1 MMRKLKSL
9 LTEQFEVKKLVIKT
23 PAPKSILAI
32 TDNIKPDAIAF
43 VVKATE
49 STGETPDLNVI
60 KTAISMNSRFGTTSI
75 WARISKDPYVYILGP
90 DLKDSSR
97 KLFFNVMVV
106 PMSWIY
112 DQILGA
118 DHDES
123 LESNIGLFND
133 TTFKIGNASLITQS
147 EFDAEIN
154 KFKTSTKSPE
164 EKTQASA
171 TQNLVTTSL
180 KDPSAGNSI
189 DTAPDKSSNKDT
201 YGFGSIEWLT
211 IDRFN
216 KTFPNGITLAEF
228 SKPSPGELVYKSIGA
243 IQELMYQIGMK
254 NPAMNSIKE
263 WVTFKD
269 ARPDYGTA
277 YGTRTSAFVK
287 YLNKAIFNKDS
298 NTLGSDLY
306 EKLLEYK
313 SKLNITESFIKLM
326 PLINEQDLGFPV
338 EPEQSSFPVID
349 LPKASDNKTNA
360 TKVDNKSVTAK
371 VDLKKRDAATNVV
384 KQELQSAD
392 IVKGKLKNKFTLNIK
407 SNPNNAIINWDLD
420 AGTDL
425 IFNPKTKTWL
435 IYPKNYD
442 TYGYHIFKYKMG
454 SNIYTYVG
462 KGSGQAEATWQSNL
476 SKYLNSENY
485 VNSLKSVYT
494 TSDPEKTKQLNTC
507 LSVAKDLSI
516 MTTVNPNK
524 YFWKYRH
531 TVTKDPEPAA
541 KQFATLFNEKWGTK
555 LEKLTKSSDKIIVD
569 NVNKINS
576 VANSLYRII
585 KTGNNSKPYELSITN
600 PENKQVTTFK
610 IHWTYLNF

>member
-1 MMRKLKSL
+1 MRKLKSL

-112 DQILGA
+112 DQILGD

-123 LESNIGLFND
+123 LESKIGLFTD

-154 KFKTSTKSPE
+154 KFKTSTKSSE

-180 KDPSAGNSI
+180 KDPSAGNVI
-189 DTAPDKSSNKDT
+189 DNTTKDLSSST
-201 YGFGSIEWLT
+201 YNPKLT
-211 IDRFN
+211 IDEF
-216 KTFPNGITLAEF
+216 TSLFPDGISLTEF
-228 SKPSPGELVYKSIGA
+228 SKPGTELIYKSIGE

-254 NPAMNSIKE
+254 NPSLNSIKE
-263 WVTFKD
+263 WVTFKE

-277 YGTRTSAFVK
+277 YGTRTAAFVK

-298 NTLGSDLY
+298 NILGSDLY

-326 PLINEQDLGFPV
+326 PLITEQDLGFPV

-349 LPKASDNKTNA
+349 LPKASDNKSA
-360 TKVDNKSVTAK
+360 VAK
-371 VDLKKRDAATNVV
+371 VDTKKRDAAINVNVV

-462 KGSGQAEATWQSNL
+462 KGPGQAEATWQSNL

-494 TSDPEKTKQLNTC
+494 TSDPELTKQLNTC

-585 KTGNNSKPYELSITN
+585 KTGNNSTPYELSITN